1 MATWEER
8 SPKAQTVPTGA
19 GFSECEASCLFRSD
33 LNVGFPLWEA
43 AGWRRGIRGELRS
56 VKSLALLGLRGRQCT
71 FSCSPGCLW
80 GLAIGTA
87 ELG

>member
-1 MATWEER
+1 M
-8 SPKAQTVPTGA
+8 PTGA
-19 GFSECEASCLFRSD
+19 GFSECEASGLFRSD
-33 LNVGFPLWEA
+33 LNVGFPLWEVT
-43 AGWRRGIRGELRS
+43 GWRGGIRGELRS
-56 VKSLALLGLRGRQCT
+56 VKSLAFLGLRGRRCT